1 MMSIVQSVHI
11 SFTVCA
17 KCPIHKSFAKSQ
29 CIKGSQMRKYLNQIV
44 SHFQPLNLVI
54 LKPLC
59 SILTFLSPQ
68 FERVC
73 IRFWH
78 HSSFYCFPTW
88 LWNICWIKWQ
98 KVMEDLSFE
107 TKGIGTLCIWHH
119 SVFGQDM
126 VEANLHF
133 SSTICVKQCWQV
145 LAKWSS
151 DIGMMYLEGY
161 SPPYH
166 SSEKSGQRVIMYHC
180 VQCGGR
186 QSVKGCNATSC
197 HNFVN
202 CELPKWRLIVE

>member
-1 MMSIVQSVHI
+1 MKRIMMSIVQSVHI

-133 SSTICVKQCWQV
+133 SSTVVWNNDRFWQ
-145 LAKWSS
+145 
-151 DIGMMYLEGY
+151 
-161 SPPYH
+161 
-166 SSEKSGQRVIMYHC
+166 SGPQ
-180 VQCGGR
+180 
-186 QSVKGCNATSC
+186 T
-197 HNFVN
+197 
-202 CELPKWRLIVE
+202 